1 MSGEGS
7 DNDSWQS
14 ADCLSD
20 ELFSYCQSEMLSEDG
35 LREIIEHNND
45 QHDVR
50 DYEFFRMACCN
61 EKVTEEIIRCLLEYF
76 PDAISD
82 ADNNGKLPLHAAC
95 LNNYVTIGIIQ
106 LLVDAAP
113 DSVRHQDN
121 AGLMAL
127 HHLCRN
133 IDLDEM
139 TVSPILKLLL
149 VKNPESIYH
158 ANNDGLLPIHVA
170 CMVSQSTEF
179 CRMIIEA
186 FPYSV
191 RMPTNVG
198 MLPIHTACVNN
209 TVTTVEYLYKLYPD
223 AINHASTH
231 GLNPIHAAIMGLDF
245 RFEQDAAV
253 KVVQFLLG
261 CDTNVKFQEAL
272 QGESLLHYA
281 CRCEY
286 NKANTEI
293 PIEIIKVLHEANPEF
308 VRKEDSEGRLPLH
321 KICSNTSH
329 DETAAFEILKLLL
342 AMHPESIR
350 HANKGQL
357 PIHIASMTSKSRE
370 FCRVLIEAYPGSER
384 MTNVLG
390 MLPIHCACVNN
401 TVATVEYLYKL
412 NPDAVN
418 HVPREDGLY
427 PVHLAISSIIHRTAQ
442 KRANLGAIVGIV
454 KFLLGCDPRVKF
466 QKIQGAVPP
475 LACACFLE
483 YNDTNIG
490 AAIDV
495 IELIYDAHPE
505 AIEDDAMDFN
515 EHNRHQQVQEFII
528 NQLVYSHQARDHL
541 LMTTPDDNGQLPL
554 HKALHNNVR
563 LGSIKLLV
571 KGNPPALQTPD
582 NSGSLPLHI
591 ACAYHDSAS
600 VVQYLIGLDSTT
612 LDVVDHDNNTALHY
626 ACRGAKYE
634 TIAML
639 LEEYD
644 AVSVSKR
651 NAQKKLPIDLLW
663 ESNSVEDRES
673 VEYTESVF
681 RLLTAYP
688 ELMMNCM

>member
-1 MSGEGS
+1 MSES
-7 DNDSWQS
+7 DNGSWQS
-14 ADCLSD
+14 ADWLSD

-45 QHDVR
+45 QHDVSD
-50 DYEFFRMACCN
+50 DYSFFRMACCN
-61 EKVTEEIIRCLLEYF
+61 EECTEEIIRCLLEYF

-106 LLVDAAP
+106 LLIDAAP

-127 HHLCRN
+127 HHLCSNRE
-133 IDLDEM
+133 LDEM
-139 TVSPILKLLL
+139 TASPILKLLL

-158 ANNDGLLPIHVA
+158 ANNDGLIPIHVA

-179 CRMIIEA
+179 CRGLIEA

-245 RFEQDAAV
+245 RFEQIAAV

-261 CDTNVKFQEAL
+261 CDPNVKFQEAL

-286 NKANTEI
+286 NKTHTEV
-293 PIEIIKVLHEANPEF
+293 PIEIIKVLYEANPELI
-308 VRKEDSEGRLPLH
+308 RKEDSGGRLPLH
-321 KICSNTSH
+321 KICSNPSQ
-329 DETAAFEILKLLL
+329 DETATFEILKLLL

-350 HANKGQL
+350 HVNKGQL

-412 NPDAVN
+412 YPDAIN

-427 PVHLAISSIIHRTAQ
+427 PIHLAISSIIHRTAQ

-454 KFLLGCDPRVKF
+454 KFLLGCDPKVKF

-490 AAIDV
+490 AAIEV

-528 NQLVYSHQARDHL
+528 NQLVYSHQARDHR
-541 LMTTPDDNGQLPL
+541 LMTTPDGNGQLPL
-554 HKALHNNVR
+554 HKALQSNVR
-563 LGSIKLLV
+563 LGSIRLLV
-571 KGNPPALQTPD
+571 KGNPPAVQSPD
-582 NSGSLPLHI
+582 NSGSLPLH
-591 ACAYHDSAS
+591 
-600 VVQYLIGLDSTT
+600 YLIGLDATT
-612 LDVVDHDNNTALHY
+612 LDAVDHDNNTALHY

-634 TIAML
+634 TITL
-639 LEEYD
+639 LLGKYD

-651 NAQKKLPIDLLW
+651 NAQKKLPIDVLW
-663 ESNSVEDRES
+663 ESNEVEDREC

-681 RLLTAYP
+681 RLLRAYP
-688 ELMMNCM
+688 ETMMNCM